1 MIVNTTFVVDRD
13 IAEAWLTWLRM
24 AYIAEATAYGGM
36 TSPQL
41 ARIVAPE
48 AAGEADSYALQMRT
62 SDADRWL
69 TSLQPDLLQRMAGQW
84 GKRVLHFTTLMEEVD
99 L

>member
-48 AAGEADSYALQMRT
+48 AADEANSYALQMRT
-62 SDADRWL
+62 SDTDRWL
-69 TSLQPDLLQRMAGQW
+69 TSLQPDLLQRMAGRW